1 MNSDLPKCVPPVVMD
16 TNAWLSD
23 LHFFSNGYNMF
34 QLLIGAGIGLWETHP
49 SVSSPKCQPVGNF
62 CAFGSASLSQL
73 EVSLCPGRVR
83 TVAQKAPGPSQPA
96 SLGGKAMDCRGWGCL
111 LPTASCG
118 LSSCQSGLHLCSL
131 FLNNK
136 DFRNFCMDIPGLCQ
150 PCSFLVIPLGSRLPW
165 ALPLSSDP
173 QNHVL
178 PCPWPQ
184 KRLSPSL
191 PISSPRFL
199 PPHPTLTES
208 CFPWTG
214 KKSLS
219 KMLMESC
226 YDFSSVSLVVWP
238 WC

>member
-96 SLGGKAMDCRGWGCL
+96 SPGGKAMDCGGEGCL

-118 LSSCQSGLHLCSL
+118 LSSCQS
-131 FLNNK
+131 
-136 DFRNFCMDIPGLCQ
+136 DFTFAPYSWIIRISAIFAWI
-150 PCSFLVIPLGSRLPW
+150 FLVF
-165 ALPLSSDP
+165 A
-173 QNHVL
+173 NHA
-178 PCPWPQ
+178 
-184 KRLSPSL
+184 PSL
-191 PISSPRFL
+191 
-199 PPHPTLTES
+199 
-208 CFPWTG
+208 W
-214 KKSLS
+214 SL
-219 KMLMESC
+219 LVLGC
-226 YDFSSVSLVVWP
+226 PGPSL
-238 WC
+238 